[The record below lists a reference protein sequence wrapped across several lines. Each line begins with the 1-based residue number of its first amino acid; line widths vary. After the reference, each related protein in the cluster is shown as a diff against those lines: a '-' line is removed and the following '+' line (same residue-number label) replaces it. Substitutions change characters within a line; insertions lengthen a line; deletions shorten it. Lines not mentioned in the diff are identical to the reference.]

1 MTSNFSGFVENR
13 LNASSDV
20 PKTWT
25 VTLQPVASS
34 NGFTQSTAG
43 SVPPFST

>member
-1 MTSNFSGFVENR
+1 MTSNSLGFVVNR

-34 NGFTQSTAG
+34 NGLTQSTAG
-43 SVPPFST
+43 SVDPFST